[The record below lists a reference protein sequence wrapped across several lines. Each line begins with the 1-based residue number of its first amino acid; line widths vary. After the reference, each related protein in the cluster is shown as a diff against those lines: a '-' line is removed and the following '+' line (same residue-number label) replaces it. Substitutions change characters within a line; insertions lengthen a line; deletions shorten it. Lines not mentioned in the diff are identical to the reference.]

1 MRRESGSAQP
11 GEVAPPPAPATLI
24 ELLSRNALQM
34 PRVVALREKDLG
46 IWQEY
51 TWRQYLDEVLAL
63 ALRPQPAA
71 TTSSG
76 EALYDTV
83 TH

>member
-1 MRRESGSAQP
+1 M
-11 GEVAPPPAPATLI
+11 
-24 ELLSRNALQM
+24 
-34 PRVVALREKDLG
+34 
-46 IWQEY
+46 
-51 TWRQYLDEVLAL
+51 DEVLAL

-76 EALYDTV
+76 EPLYDTV

>member
-1 MRRESGSAQP
+1 VRFHPVKTM
-11 GEVAPPPAPATLI
+11 
-24 ELLSRNALQM
+24 
-34 PRVVALREKDLG
+34 
-46 IWQEY
+46 
-51 TWRQYLDEVLAL
+51 DEVLAI

-76 EALYDTV
+76 EALYDSV